1 METGDSVPFA
11 LAVRPTDGDS
21 VIELTG
27 DFDLSGV
34 EEFRSCIEELIGS
47 SDGPL
52 VVDLGEVTFIDSRAI
67 SAMLEMRRL
76 VTREHRELRIQ
87 RISPPVS
94 RLLEL
99 AGLTELFVGSAG
111 PSI

>member
-1 METGDSVPFA
+1 METGDSMPFA
-11 LAVRPTDGDS
+11 LAVRASNGDT

-34 EEFRSCIEELIGS
+34 EGFCSCVEELIGS

-52 VVDLGEVTFIDSRAI
+52 VVDLGEVTFVDSRAI
-67 SAMLEMRRL
+67 AAMLEMRRL
-76 VTREHRELRIQ
+76 VAREHRELRVQ
-87 RISPPVS
+87 RISAPVS

-99 AGLTELFVGSAG
+99 AGLTELFVDSAG
-111 PSI
+111 PSS